1 MHYKYLYILIYIWSK
16 FKAFDFSGS
25 ENDVYFG
32 TEGVLVKVDGGWI
45 RNKADGFLLILTELE
60 HSGK

>member
-25 ENDVYFG
+25 ENDIYFG
-32 TEGVLVKVDGGWI
+32 TEGVYGHESQPSWDVYTL
-45 RNKADGFLLILTELE
+45 
-60 HSGK
+60 